1 MTQLGVRVPRE
12 PPRLE
17 GRSPQ
22 DYAQELQ
29 EYLRDLG
36 SLASVLNTL
45 LSTLDI
51 EAGGGTVEVSG
62 LGSGGIGDVF
72 LLMGA

>member
-1 MTQLGVRVPRE
+1 MTTLGVRVPRE
-12 PPRLE
+12 PPRIE

-22 DYAQELQ
+22 DYAQEMQ

-45 LSTLDI
+45 LSTLEI

-62 LGSGGIGDVF
+62 LSGGGVADVF